1 MLKPKE
7 QSPMSTSAQ
16 QIANTANAQR
26 STGPVSPAGK
36 ARSAM
41 NSHVHGLC
49 AKHILVGSEDKPE
62 YVRMAGNYFIE
73 LHPNGE
79 IEQTLFDEVIG
90 AAWQLSRLRRMET
103 EACAGKTT
111 YTGMLDDEA
120 LQKKLDRLARH
131 HTRIER
137 TFHRCFKGL
146 KTLQAERLKEEA
158 MFTPTVKPESIDQQ
172 LQRLNLSA
180 LAAISQRSQSPAPA
194 DESGILT
201 PAELAEIDR
210 DFDRLE
216 EQNAAAL
223 RKRERPAA

>member
-1 MLKPKE
+1 
-7 QSPMSTSAQ
+7 MSTAAQ

-41 NSHVHGLC
+41 NSHVHGLY
-49 AKHILVGSEDKPE
+49 AKHILVGAEDKLE
-62 YVRMAGNYFIE
+62 YARMAQNYFIE

-79 IEQTLFDEVIG
+79 IEQTLFDEIIG
-90 AAWQLSRLRRMET
+90 AVWQLIRLRRMET

-137 TFHRCFKGL
+137 TFHRCLKEL
-146 KTLQAERLKEEA
+146 KTLQAERRKEEA
-158 MFTPTVKPESIDQQ
+158 MFTPTVKRESIDQQ
-172 LQRLNLSA
+172 LERLNQSA
-180 LAAISQRSQSPAPA
+180 LAAISKRTQSPTPV
-194 DESGILT
+194 DESEILT

-210 DFDRLE
+210 DFDRME
-216 EQNAAAL
+216 EQLAAAQ
-223 RKRERPAA
+223 RKRERSAA